1 MHEFSV
7 TTSLLDLAI
16 KHAQEANAQR
26 ITDLYLVIGQL
37 SSIIDDSVQFYWNI
51 VSENTIA
58 AGSQL
63 HFRRIPAEALC
74 LKCDTRYLL
83 NEREFACPKCDSE
96 QVRIV
101 AGEEFYLESMDV
113 ESEEIVEG
121 TEE

>member
-7 TTSLLDLAI
+7 TANLLDLAV
-16 KHAQEANAQR
+16 KRAQEANAQR

-58 AGSQL
+58 AGSLL

-74 LKCDTRYLL
+74 LKCGRRYLL
-83 NEREFACPKCDSE
+83 KEDNFACPDCGSE
-96 QVRIV
+96 QIRIV
-101 AGEEFYLESMDV
+101 AGDEFYLESMDV
-113 ESEEIVEG
+113 ESEEV
-121 TEE
+121 TEEAEE

>member
-1 MHEFSV
+1 MHEYSV
-7 TTSLLDLAI
+7 TASLLDLAV
-16 KHAQEANAQR
+16 KHAQAAKAQR

-58 AGSQL
+58 AGSLL

-74 LKCDTRYLL
+74 LKCEKRYPL
-83 NEREFACPKCDSE
+83 NERDFACPNCGSE
-96 QVRIV
+96 QIKVV
-101 AGEEFYLESMDV
+101 AGEEFYLESIDV
-113 ESEEIVEG
+113 ESEEIIEG